1 VLHDSQ
7 SNSAC
12 VIDPGGDLFRILAVV
27 DGLKPSSV
35 SVLLTH
41 AHIDHAGG
49 TAECLKRLRQK
60 YGTVQLYAHSNPI
73 LRGSI
78 SQQARMFGLAGS
90 EFQDA
95 PDPDVILDDGDAFS
109 VGSVTGQA
117 LWTPGHAPD
126 HLSVYFNAQKIT
138 LHDEG
143 GMQEHSAPCVVAGDA
158 LFAGSIGRTD
168 LPGGDIRLLLTSIS
182 RKLLT
187 LPDETIVLSG
197 HGPNTTIGNE
207 KRYNP
212 FLQDSD

>member
-1 VLHDSQ
+1 
-7 SNSAC
+7 
-12 VIDPGGDLFRILAVV
+12 
-27 DGLKPSSV
+27 
-35 SVLLTH
+35 
-41 AHIDHAGG
+41 
-49 TAECLKRLRQK
+49 
-60 YGTVQLYAHSNPI
+60 
-73 LRGSI
+73 
-78 SQQARMFGLAGS
+78 
-90 EFQDA
+90 
-95 PDPDVILDDGDAFS
+95 
-109 VGSVTGQA
+109 
-117 LWTPGHAPD
+117 
-126 HLSVYFNAQKIT
+126 LSVYFNAQKIT